1 MDHHNNGQ
9 VRQDKS
15 LTKDPSCCSCRCGIR
30 NHLSAIG
37 SLKQRCWLECKHR
50 KRHKSCVEEHV
61 YMLKCLCVLE
71 TFAHSLLMFLL
82 ASTYLFPVVFSG
94 MKALREPLIEKCC
107 HQVCSGFF
115 IQSQTSFSKVVQPL
129 FSDYI
134 KKNWTQKPVKTNA
147 RKILDPL

>member
-1 MDHHNNGQ
+1 M
-9 VRQDKS
+9 
-15 LTKDPSCCSCRCGIR
+15 KDPSCCSCCCCCCRCGIR

-37 SLKQRCWLECKHR
+37 SLKQRCWLERKHR
-50 KRHKSCVEEHV
+50 KRHKPRVEEHV

-71 TFAHSLLMFLL
+71 TFAHSPLMFLL
-82 ASTYLFPVVFSG
+82 ASTYLFISSCIFWHEI
-94 MKALREPLIEKCC
+94 KALWERLIEKGC
-107 HQVCSGFF
+107 HRVCSGFF

-134 KKNWTQKPVKTNA
+134 KKNSIQKPVKTNV